1 MTLYAKF
8 YQFIIGVNEVNILME
23 SHAIYVDWEWINWI
37 SMELQKMRQSILEPR
52 QTPDQLQRHKLMVK
66 ICTYV
71 LQYLAINLAQVY
83 LGMATTPL
91 FGQLD
96 TGYFLMRAIS
106 PTWPTTWHGM
116 AVRLAVTVLF
126 GYHWFFVAVTI
137 FTAVLIVI
145 RTSTEL
151 MRVLEEGT
159 KPCKM
164 EYDCL
169 RILAFRSNDVGR
181 WVIGTGLVVISIQ
194 FVVSVNVSLKFRGKM
209 PLMVYVMF
217 PLAAGLLVVVAVVL
231 VSFGGREMTR
241 SKMYVAKWSALA
253 KSGGEGGEGRK
264 YEIRV
269 WRAVQPVG
277 VEVGSFG
284 CFEKMS
290 ILSLFEVWIDQSIA
304 LLLV

>member
-1 MTLYAKF
+1 
-8 YQFIIGVNEVNILME
+8 
-23 SHAIYVDWEWINWI
+23 
-37 SMELQKMRQSILEPR
+37 
-52 QTPDQLQRHKLMVK
+52 
-66 ICTYV
+66 
-71 LQYLAINLAQVY
+71 
-83 LGMATTPL
+83 
-91 FGQLD
+91 
-96 TGYFLMRAIS
+96 
-106 PTWPTTWHGM
+106 
-116 AVRLAVTVLF
+116 
-126 GYHWFFVAVTI
+126 
-137 FTAVLIVI
+137 
-145 RTSTEL
+145 
-151 MRVLEEGT
+151 
-159 KPCKM
+159 
-164 EYDCL
+164 
-169 RILAFRSNDVGR
+169 
-181 WVIGTGLVVISIQ
+181 
-194 FVVSVNVSLKFRGKM
+194 M